1 MDDIVKEAKEAFETC
16 QEAEEENRD
25 NAESD
30 IKFARMGDQWD
41 EADRNKR
48 NREGRPV
55 LTINRMPAFIRQVAN
70 DARLNTPS
78 VKVFPVDDTADVD
91 CAEILNG
98 LLRNIQVQSNADAAY
113 DTAMSDAVT
122 GGFGYFIIDVDYAFN
137 DTFEQDILIK
147 RIANPFTIHG
157 DPRSTAIDSSDWNI
171 GFVSDVMSHAE
182 FEREFPNSEK
192 IDWDADF
199 ESEKDLDWITEDSVR
214 VADYWKRVEEDRP
227 IVLLS
232 DGQVIDEE
240 VYEKNKDY
248 WDVSQV
254 FVENTRTVKSWK
266 VKRYTLSGQE
276 VL

>member
-1 MDDIVKEAKEAFETC
+1 
-16 QEAEEENRD
+16 
-25 NAESD
+25 
-30 IKFARMGDQWD
+30 
-41 EADRNKR
+41 
-48 NREGRPV
+48 
-55 LTINRMPAFIRQVAN
+55 
-70 DARLNTPS
+70 
-78 VKVFPVDDTADVD
+78 
-91 CAEILNG
+91 
-98 LLRNIQVQSNADAAY
+98 
-113 DTAMSDAVT
+113 
-122 GGFGYFIIDVDYAFN
+122 
-137 DTFEQDILIK
+137 
-147 RIANPFTIHG
+147 
-157 DPRSTAIDSSDWNI
+157 
-171 GFVSDVMSHAE
+171 MSHAE

-276 VL
+276 VLEEIDWPGMYIPIIPVYGEESGV